1 MARRTRRWRNFSDAL
16 ITTLLS
22 IVVAGLALAVC
33 GVLFLFASPS
43 YHAYAILGK
52 SMQPAVNL
60 GDVVIVGP
68 PGGFLS
74 HSLAPGDVV
83 TFQSPA
89 GLVTHRIVSID
100 GQNLVTRGD
109 AVGHND
115 PQAVALSQVKGVVI
129 ARLPQAGIIPRL
141 LRSGHSYPLLALIP
155 ACICLLLVRARFK
168 GARRSL
174 GKRRSALRAPAAG

>member
-1 MARRTRRWRNFSDAL
+1 MARGNRRWRHIGGAL
-16 ITTLLS
+16 VTTLLS
-22 IVVAGLALAVC
+22 VVVAGLALAVC
-33 GVLFLFASPS
+33 ATLFLFVSPG
-43 YHAYAILGK
+43 YHAYVVLGK

-74 HSLAPGDVV
+74 RSLAPGDVV
-83 TFQSPA
+83 PFQSTG

-155 ACICLLLVRARFK
+155 ACICLLLVRARYK
-168 GARRSL
+168 GARRSRV
-174 GKRRSALRAPAAG
+174 KRRSALRAPAAG